1 MNAFLSLLG
10 GKRIVAKARYATAF
24 LDLCLR
30 YGIPYADF
38 SYDDTGAIFVNCSG
52 YTVKRLKKLCG
63 REGIE
68 FEIVNAFGMPYFLY
82 RYRKRAGIFLGALLS
97 VALVIL
103 SQRFV
108 WDVRVTGNVS
118 MTESEVLAEL
128 SACGFGVGSYIPGF
142 RAGELENRV
151 LIASDTIAWISVY
164 LDGTVA
170 TVQVVE
176 HGAAPP
182 SEDLSKPANLVA
194 AFDGQI
200 ETLELYRGNCLV
212 KSGQAVKKGDLL
224 VSGIYDSQTQGMR
237 YTRASGKVF
246 ARAWQ
251 KMRVEIPLYYE
262 EKVFGEPQRGEV
274 ALNFF
279 GFSTKI
285 LKSTG
290 NLRGSYDIIKE
301 EKGVDWLSG
310 VSLPIS
316 LTVTTC
322 LPYEQ
327 RPAERSHEEALALA
341 YGELEDRLSSL
352 PADTLLLKKSV
363 FTTLT
368 ETTLV
373 LECDLLCIMNIAEQ
387 VEFEIAD

>member
-1 MNAFLSLLG
+1 MNAFLFFCG
-10 GKRIVAKARYATAF
+10 GKRVLAKAEYATAF

-30 YGIPYADF
+30 YGISYADF
-38 SYDDTGAIFVNCSG
+38 SYDETGAILVNCAG
-52 YTVKRLKKLCG
+52 YTARRLQRLC
-63 REGIE
+63 RERGIE
-68 FEIVNAFGMPYFLY
+68 ICVVHSFGLPYFCY
-82 RYRKRAGIFLGALLS
+82 RHRKRAGILLGALLS

-108 WDVRVTGNVS
+108 WDVRVIGNTT
-118 MTESEVLAEL
+118 MTESEVLEEL
-128 SACGFGVGSYIPGF
+128 SACGFGIGSYIPGF
-142 RAGELENRV
+142 GAGELENRV
-151 LIASDTIAWISVY
+151 LIASDKIAWISVY

-170 TVQVVE
+170 TVQVIE
-176 HGAAPP
+176 RGTAPP
-182 SEDLSKPANLVA
+182 SEDLAKPANLVA

-212 KSGQAVKKGDLL
+212 TVGQAVKKGDLL

-251 KMRVEIPLYYE
+251 QIRVEIPLQYE
-262 EKVFGEPQRGEV
+262 EKVFGESKRGDV
-274 ALNFF
+274 TLNFF

-290 NLRGSYDIIKE
+290 NVTGSCDIIE
-301 EKGVDWLSG
+301 DEKGINWLGG
-310 VSLPIS
+310 VSLPIG
-316 LTVTTC
+316 LTVSTC
-322 LPYEQ
+322 FPYEI
-327 RPAERSHEEALALA
+327 RLVERSYEEALTLA
-341 YGELEDRLSSL
+341 YGELEDRLGGLSE
-352 PADTLLLKKSV
+352 DTLLLKKTV
-363 FTTLT
+363 FTTVT
-368 ETTLV
+368 ETSLV